1 MEQKIINFFN
11 RLQIVINTVYKT
23 EFERNAA
30 IDKLVIDFY
39 GENALIELRKQLAD
53 SMNMSNNDIKITFTK
68 CCLIDQNQ

>member
-68 CCLIDQNQ
+68 CCLIDQPQ